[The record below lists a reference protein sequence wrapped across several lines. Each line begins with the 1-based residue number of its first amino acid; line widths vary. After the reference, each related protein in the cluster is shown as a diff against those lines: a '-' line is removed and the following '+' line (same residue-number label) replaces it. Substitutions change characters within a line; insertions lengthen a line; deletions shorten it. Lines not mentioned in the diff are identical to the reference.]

1 VTDTYGVRLASLD
14 PNTGERPSSRI
25 GNATNARSLVGRLKY
40 EDETRMYRASR
51 EAGLMDGNP
60 PWSQQRLSD
69 LGQGHRANFNLRESE
84 GIVEAAKTP
93 YYDLV
98 FEVPYFARIEFG
110 LEGAD
115 PNLISNW
122 SDIISEEY
130 SETLLTWDGFDQ
142 NIQLHQWQMVV
153 NGVGPIFWPHYIG
166 WHAQAIKSRKVL
178 VPQETKSNVDDLELC
193 VILHSYRADELDQ
206 FIQKGAAKD
215 ESSDGWQVSLCKQ
228 AIIDSAQREMR
239 NTWGVANYDLYQ
251 RAIRTGDLFY
261 GIHRSDRIYVASLF
275 IKEFGG
281 KVSHYMVTDQN
292 LGHNDEVSTYPEEET
307 GYLFKRRN
315 KYNNFSEVVCPFFFD
330 TGPDGT
336 WHSVK
341 GLGPKIYDFC
351 DISNRTFCQ
360 MLDGSVIGSGI
371 TLETADANAMEETQ
385 LALVG
390 GATVVS
396 PGYKVVQTR
405 IAESLNGAMVMR
417 RELHNT
423 MQSNTGS
430 YRQRTEEESK
440 EPTLGQAQMNFQ
452 QQTILNKGSTN
463 RYYFNL
469 DKYHRE
475 TLRRMLDP
483 AQSDSIPGGREAKE
497 FKGRCIARG
506 IPEQILSYGMIRKV
520 TSSRSLGYGS
530 PQLRDMATKE
540 LVALVPF
547 MDEVGRN
554 HALRARA
561 SALPGIGMHSVDMFF
576 PPIEKSG
583 VPNAHTALAVLEN
596 NALRTLHGRVQIE
609 PQQNHSIHFDV
620 HNEDVQEDLKDP
632 QRHITEKLTH
642 AEQAGG
648 HMAQHLKAIEGD
660 PTRKAEV
667 DQKKKTLGELAKT
680 TDQLSQQVQEW
691 AKAQQEGQNGQQPST
706 ADQALIAKT
715 HGELAIKAAKQ
726 KADEALK
733 ARGQQ
738 FKEKLADSKTAAD
751 IRRKNLTT
759 GAAIQRDTAK
769 TRAEVAQSTAK
780 TKTEIA
786 HARAKT
792 GAEIHHKT
800 AQAAHGMVID
810 KAQSDADIALKEAQA
825 SAALEQAANSGSSS
839 E

>member
-1 VTDTYGVRLASLD
+1 MVDTYGVRLASLE
-14 PNTGERPSSRI
+14 PETGKRPGSRI
-25 GNATNARSLVGRLKY
+25 GSASNARSLVGRLKY
-40 EDETRMYRASR
+40 EDETRMYRATKIS
-51 EAGLMDGNP
+51 GLMDGNP
-60 PWSQQRLSD
+60 PWSAQRLSD
-69 LGQGHRANFNLRESE
+69 LGQAHRANFNLRESE

-115 PNLISNW
+115 PTLLSNW
-122 SDIISEEY
+122 NDIISEEY
-130 SETLLTWDGFDQ
+130 SDTLLTWDGFDQ

-166 WHAQAIKSRKVL
+166 WHAEAVKSRKVL
-178 VPQETKSNVDDLELC
+178 VPMETKANVEELELV

-215 ESSDGWQVSLCKQ
+215 ATSDGWQVDLCKQ

-239 NTWGVANYDLYQ
+239 QSWGIENYDLYQ
-251 RAIRTGDLFY
+251 RAIRTGDLYY

-292 LGHNDEVSTYPEEET
+292 LGHTSEISDGLNEES

-315 KYNNFSEVVCPFFFD
+315 KFNNFSEVVCPFFFD

-360 MLDGSVIGSGI
+360 MLDGAVIGSGI
-371 TLETADANAMEETQ
+371 TLETKDANAIEETQ
-385 LALVG
+385 LCLVG

-396 PGYKVVQTR
+396 PGYTVAQTR
-405 IAESLNGAMVMR
+405 IAESLQGAMSMR

-430 YRQRTEEESK
+430 YRQRTEDENK

-483 AQSDSIPGGREAKE
+483 AQSDSIPGGREAKM
-497 FKGRCIARG
+497 FKARCVLRG
-506 IPEQILSYGMIRKV
+506 IPEQILTQKMIRKV
-520 TSSRSLGYGS
+520 TSTRSLGYGS

-547 MDEVGRN
+547 MDEIGRN

-576 PPIEKSG
+576 PPIEKTG

-596 NALRTLHGRVQIE
+596 NALRNIDGKVQVE

-620 HNEDVQEDLKDP
+620 HYGDVQEHLKDP
-632 QRHITEKLTH
+632 KAHVTEKLTH
-642 AEQAGG
+642 AENAGP
-648 HMAQHLKAIEGD
+648 HLTQHLQGIQGD
-660 PTRKAEV
+660 PTRKEEV
-667 DQKKKTLGELAKT
+667 AKKKQQLGDLAKQ
-680 TDQLSQQVQEW
+680 TDGLSQQVQEYM
-691 AKAQQEGQNGQQPST
+691 KAQMENNGNGQGPST
-706 ADQALIAKT
+706 EDQALIAKT

-733 ARGQQ
+733 TRSQA
-738 FKEKLADSKTAAD
+738 FKEALADKKTASD

-759 GAAIQRDTAK
+759 KASLQRDSVK
-769 TRAEVAQSTAK
+769 TGAEISQS
-780 TKTEIA
+780 
-786 HARAKT
+786 RAKT
-792 GAEIHHKT
+792 GAEIAHKT
-800 AQAAHGMVID
+800 AQTGHEIHRANVQTAAD
-810 KAQSDADIALKEAQA
+810 LARAKAESDADIQLKKAQA
-825 SAALEQAANSGSSS
+825 SATIASS
-839 E
+839 EKTASE